1 MKEISETSQLE
12 NQYGPVSPI
21 SERELKV
28 GMIHAAR
35 LVRRYGMIYWPI
47 VERLQRESEQIE
59 AREALL
65 DKLLGDEY
73 FDADS

>member
-1 MKEISETSQLE
+1 MKEISETSKPE
-12 NQYGPVSPI
+12 NQYGPISPI